1 MPAYIGAAEQHRAH
15 SKREIRKSDEKNKRK
30 SKKEEEQ
37 LRCVECVSL
46 VVLYFITQRK
56 SEMESRLYL
65 AHRRFVVHV
74 TQYKRREQGRKHML
88 RTIAARQRTALT
100 VHSIQ
105 LFVCCFFFFIFFV
118 ECLYRVVRMHDF
130 NFERDICSN

>member
-1 MPAYIGAAEQHRAH
+1 MRFAGCALFYYTKEIGNG
-15 SKREIRKSDEKNKRK
+15 KSFVFGP
-30 SKKEEEQ
+30 ST
-37 LRCVECVSL
+37 
-46 VVLYFITQRK
+46 F
-56 SEMESRLYL
+56 
-65 AHRRFVVHV
+65 RRSCD
-74 TQYKRREQGRKHML
+74 TQYKRRKQGRKHML

-105 LFVCCFFFFIFFV
+105 LFVCCFFLFIFFV